1 MENRN
6 INNSTFSQHTLE
18 QNIDIRLDNVTELQ
32 PPRFMRTVKCSAS
45 IQKGTLKLAKEG
57 DGKLCVSFRYD
68 SDLDCTANFYF
79 AAKENP
85 SITLYTFPYSPR
97 LDKQIPILQAPLP
110 KGINMEYK
118 SSKTTIDPLR
128 LLVLT
133 KDEPNAYGVIIA
145 LASPEAEYT
154 QQSYVRISE
163 KAGEYV
169 LQTVKQ
175 TLESKTESITL
186 FDIYGR
192 SEDNPSAKTCV
203 VCMVN
208 PADCFLLPCRH
219 LILCVVC
226 MAKVITEFKPRDNPC
241 PLCRTGSLWVTVGI
255 IYMINTT
262 NGEILYSS
270 K

>member
-32 PPRFMRTVKCSAS
+32 PPRCIRTVKCSAS
-45 IQKGTLKLAKEG
+45 IQKSTLKLVKEG
-57 DGKLCVSFRYD
+57 DGTFCISFRYD
-68 SDLDCTANFYF
+68 SELDCTANFYF
-79 AAKENP
+79 AAKEDP
-85 SITLYTFPYSPR
+85 KITL
-97 LDKQIPILQAPLP
+97 LDKEIPIREAPLP

-118 SSKTTIDPLR
+118 SSKITIDPLR

-133 KDEPNAYGVIIA
+133 KDQPNAYGVIIA
-145 LASPEAEYT
+145 LVSPQTEYT
-154 QQSYVRISE
+154 QQSYIKISE
-163 KAGEYV
+163 KAGECV

-175 TLESKTESITL
+175 TLESRTESIML

-192 SEDNPSAKTCV
+192 SEENPSTKVCV
-203 VCMVN
+203 VCMAN

-226 MAKVITEFKPRDNPC
+226 IGKVISEFKPRDNPC
-241 PLCRTGSLWVTVGI
+241 PLCRTNI